1 MVQLVYCIGRYC
13 DDATACVLNWLARI
27 FSGICIQMLTQYT
40 TANTLKK
47 LLKRAL
53 VKKSGAGPGGVWRS
67 VHNRTN
73 LAKVTPVPEV
83 STPIQYTTAQT
94 LRKLLRRTLVKKSG
108 PVPGPERV
116 SGGQYTDS
124 VHNRTNLKKV
134 TQAYFSQEK
143 RGSPWS
149 REGVRKSVHR
159 FSTQPHKICLGVDLD
174 GSVHNCSELI
184 VTQAYFKRKASSVLH
199 LRSMHFA
206 LVPGG
211 V

>member
-1 MVQLVYCIGRYC
+1 MYCIGRYC

-94 LRKLLRRTLVKKSG
+94 LGKSPRFRRSVHRFSTKPHKPCESY
-108 PVPGPERV
+108 PG
-116 SGGQYTDS
+116 SGGQYTDEP
-124 VHNRTNLKKV
+124 LKK
-134 TQAYFSQEK
+134 A
-143 RGSPWS
+143 
-149 REGVRKSVHR
+149 
-159 FSTQPHKICLGVDLD
+159 
-174 GSVHNCSELI
+174 LI
-184 VTQAYFKRKASSVLH
+184 QNPIQYTS
-199 LRSMHFA
+199 
-206 LVPGG
+206 
-211 V
+211 